1 MEQVNQVQEVVLI
14 AFSLARR
21 FPVEEVQDLEVKR
34 EPVALHDDV
43 SGMEIAVVLPE
54 AMDALD
60 SLDQGV
66 EQVESLERMQP
77 SPGLTLEKVGEEL
90 SLDVLR
96 DQHGDRSA
104 PDEDRLFR
112 VVVDDDGAVAE
123 LVELPGVELRR
134 LVPQVPM
141 GKEELRRA
149 LDARAPLSNP
159 VDLALPAAPEAGDD
173 LVLAGEGT
181 PGNEIERFDGQRTI
195 LSVLL
200 GGLRGAKALGGAPD
214 LVPERQD
221 GQGTAENHRRQRAHA
236 VHGDRG

>member
-1 MEQVNQVQEVVLI
+1 
-14 AFSLARR
+14 
-21 FPVEEVQDLEVKR
+21 
-34 EPVALHDDV
+34 
-43 SGMEIAVVLPE
+43 MEIAVVLAK

-60 SLDQGV
+60 SLYQRV
-66 EQVESLERMQP
+66 EEVESLERMQP
-77 SPGLTLEKVGEEL
+77 SAGLTLEKVGEEL

-134 LVPQVPM
+134 LVPQVPV

-149 LDARAPLSNP
+149 LDAGASLSNP
-159 VDLALPAAPEAGDD
+159 VDLALPAAPQAGNDF
-173 LVLAGEGT
+173 VFSGEGA
-181 PGNEIERFDGQRTI
+181 PWNEIERFDGQRII
-195 LSVLL
+195 LPVLL

-214 LVPERQD
+214 LVPE
-221 GQGTAENHRRQRAHA
+221 
-236 VHGDRG
+236 